1 MSFYQHCDMQIAG
14 ETFDIIQSNVLQGSK
29 VILDVEE
36 EGLDKRTI
44 LSLDAATEISS
55 SGRTCFR
62 SSDGKEHCFADAQ
75 PGECNSVG
83 GGPEGRRQLGW
94 FKKIKTLVG
103 NILNE
108 KAHFDDADAW
118 ATSFDDLTGSDV
130 AAISKCFPNCVA
142 EAEAAEAVEVA
153 AAAAAKAANI
163 AALSPWTPKTSYPTT
178 SKPTARPTTA
188 RPTTARPT
196 TARPTTASP
205 TQYPTQ
211 YCFPDKATL
220 QIAVNNYIS
229 QSCATT
235 PTCATRTQYGEI
247 GTWCVKRATNMAGLF
262 LGASTFNSDI
272 SRWEVGCVT
281 DMRAMFYQASNFNS
295 DISSWNVSSVTNMNI
310 MFRDASSFNSD
321 ISRWEVGRV
330 KGMNGMFE
338 RASSFNRDLCPWGH
352 KLPLN
357 FGYTTYASS
366 MFFGTGCP
374 NKNSPTG
381 RTGPWCATCPT

>member
-1 MSFYQHCDMQIAG
+1 MQIAG
-14 ETFDIIQSNVLQGSK
+14 ETFDIIQSDVLQGSK

-36 EGLDKRTI
+36 EGLNKRTI

-83 GGPEGRRQLGW
+83 GGPEGRRQLGLIKK
-94 FKKIKTLVG
+94 FKIMFG
-103 NILNE
+103 NIINE
-108 KAHFDDADAW
+108 AKETPWDDANAW

-130 AAISKCFPNCVA
+130 AAQSKCFPNCVA
-142 EAEAAEAVEVA
+142 EAEAAAAVAEAAE
-153 AAAAAKAANI
+153 AAAKAANL
-163 AALSPWTPKTSYPTT
+163 AALSPWTPKRSYPTT
-178 SKPTARPTTA
+178 SKPTAKPTTA

-205 TQYPTQ
+205 TQSPTQ
-211 YCFPDKATL
+211 YCFPEKATL

-247 GTWCVKRATNMAGLF
+247 GTWCVKHATNMAGLF

-272 SRWEVGCVT
+272 SRWEVGRVT
-281 DMRAMFYQASNFNS
+281 DMRAMFYQASNFSS

-321 ISRWEVGRV
+321 ISR
-330 KGMNGMFE
+330 
-338 RASSFNRDLCPWGH
+338 
-352 KLPLN
+352 
-357 FGYTTYASS
+357 
-366 MFFGTGCP
+366 
-374 NKNSPTG
+374 
-381 RTGPWCATCPT
+381 